1 MDNLNLVSQVKVLN
15 LNNLNLDSKASLIK
29 MDNPNLDSQANQAL
43 DNQDFQVN
51 LELEVVTE
59 MVAE

>member
-15 LNNLNLDSKASLIK
+15 LNHHNPDSQASLIK
-29 MDNPNLDSQANQAL
+29 MDNPNQDSQANQAL

-51 LELEVVTE
+51 LELEVVTG

>member
-1 MDNLNLVSQVKVLN
+1 MDNLNLASQVKVHN
-15 LNNLNLDSKASLIK
+15 LNNLNQHSQASLVK
-29 MDNPNLDSQANQAL
+29 MDNLNQDSQANQAL